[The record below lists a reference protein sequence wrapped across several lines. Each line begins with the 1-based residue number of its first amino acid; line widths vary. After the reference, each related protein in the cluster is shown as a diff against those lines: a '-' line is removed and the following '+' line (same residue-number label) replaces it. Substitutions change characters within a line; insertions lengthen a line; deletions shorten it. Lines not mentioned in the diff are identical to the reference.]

1 MCDLPEFK
9 MKTTGLALLA
19 VGVIVF
25 LLGFSMDTSVATD
38 FDGRRVHN
46 IGLIN
51 RQNTIITVAGVL
63 AVIGA
68 IFIGFGRKSGR
79 PTERTT
85 DSQIRICPFCAETI
99 KAAAT
104 ICRYCQKELP
114 PMSTRFVVQ
123 EADDVTPSP
132 LMQAVVDG
140 DGDLVEKLL
149 MNGANPHEEDRN
161 GSTPLEMAREL
172 QNYPLVDLLLDW
184 ESLREKK

>member
-1 MCDLPEFK
+1 
-9 MKTTGLALLA
+9 
-19 VGVIVF
+19 
-25 LLGFSMDTSVATD
+25 
-38 FDGRRVHN
+38 
-46 IGLIN
+46 
-51 RQNTIITVAGVL
+51 
-63 AVIGA
+63 
-68 IFIGFGRKSGR
+68 
-79 PTERTT
+79 
-85 DSQIRICPFCAETI
+85 
-99 KAAAT
+99 
-104 ICRYCQKELP
+104 
-114 PMSTRFVVQ
+114 MSTRFVVQ